1 MLVTKID
8 NVREKRQTRCENEDF
23 REELEYLADENDTLN
38 RIAMREDRVVVDCKK
53 DTLVKTKNGRL
64 VMVGDVI
71 KSLQTCAKNPGYAEC
86 DCNGV
91 YACMNRAAELAG
103 LAADVLETLM
113 ED

>member
-53 DTLVKTKNGRL
+53 DTLVKTKKRPTCYGGR
-64 VMVGDVI
+64 
-71 KSLQTCAKNPGYAEC
+71 
-86 DCNGV
+86 CNQI
-91 YACMNRAAELAG
+91 
-103 LAADVLETLM
+103 AADVRKEHWMRRMWLCRCLCLHESRG
-113 ED
+113 